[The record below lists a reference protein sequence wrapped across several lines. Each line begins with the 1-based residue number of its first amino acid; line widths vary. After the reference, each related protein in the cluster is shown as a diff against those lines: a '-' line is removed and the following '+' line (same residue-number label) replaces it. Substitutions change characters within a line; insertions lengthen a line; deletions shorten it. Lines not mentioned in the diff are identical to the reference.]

1 MRALRY
7 RCCLRRADGM
17 TKLTKFVLK
26 RPVTALLCVLSL
38 IFFGVMSLTT
48 SRIELTP
55 EINMPMLVVQ
65 TTYAGASPSDIDEL
79 ITKEIEEDLNSLSDV
94 DSITGQSSENFS
106 MILIQYDYGTDMD
119 NAYSDLRKAL
129 DGTQSRLPEDA
140 DEPVIYE
147 MDVNSMASMY
157 IAVNNS
163 AVDNIYN
170 FTDSTIAPELEKLS
184 AVGSVDISGGNKEYI
199 RVLLDPEKLAQYG
212 LDFQTVAQ
220 YIGSASFTIPAG
232 STNVGSTEM
241 SISMGVDFDSPD
253 SLKQIPITLGN
264 GDIIYLEDLA
274 EVTRAEEK
282 SSAIGRYNGEDTIV
296 VGVNRNTQ
304 YTAVDV
310 SNQVMRAL
318 NNLKA
323 QNPTLDF
330 TIIQDSAEQIND
342 SIDSMLQTM
351 VMVIVLSAIVLFVFY
366 GDIKA
371 SLIVGTSIP
380 ISILTAF
387 ILMWVMDYSFN
398 VITLGA
404 IVLGV
409 GMMVDNSIVVLES
422 CFRVKEE
429 NPGQEFK
436 DYITS
441 AVHGADQVAASIL
454 GGTITTC
461 VVFLPLGLVSGL
473 SGQFFQP
480 LGFTIVFCMVASL
493 ISACTIVPLC
503 YVYYKPQEKE
513 KAPAY
518 KTIRRMQT
526 GYRSM
531 MKSIMAHKKRTL
543 AITGALIVFSLFLAT
558 QLEMN
563 LMPATDEGT
572 VSISVDMKANVN
584 LETQDETYREIEEII
599 SKDEDVEDYFI
610 SSSSMGGASMTVYL
624 KKDRKMSTDDHV
636 MQWKRELQS
645 VDNCDIT
652 VESYSTTSMMNMGTD
667 FSVYLVSS
675 DYDKLKEASD
685 NIYNALQMDDRV
697 TAVSS
702 SLANTSPIIK
712 IKVDPVQAAAEG
724 LNGAQVAGS
733 LYSMISGTEADTM
746 TVGGTDMSVMV
757 EYPEDEFDEL
767 SKVEDIMLTSATG
780 NTVYLKDIADIGF
793 EDSPSSIVRMDKQ
806 YQAEISA
813 SYTDLADAGTMM
825 DIRNSYVIPNL
836 SIDVTEQQSSQ
847 MEMMNEEFSSLGLTL
862 FVAVFL
868 VFVVMAAQFES
879 LRFSGM
885 VMATIPFSMIGALA
899 FLWIFDLE
907 ISMVSLMGF
916 LILIGT
922 AVNNGI
928 LYVDTV
934 DQKREEMGLDEALVE
949 AGVIRLKPILMTT
962 LTTVI
967 GMVPMAVGTGGS
979 GDMMR
984 GLAMV
989 DIGGLITSTVMAL
1002 LVLPVIFYYV
1012 NGNRDKRK
1020 VEID

>member
-1 MRALRY
+1 
-7 RCCLRRADGM
+7 M

-26 RPVTALLCVLSL
+26 RPVTALLCIMSL
-38 IFFGVMSLTT
+38 VFFGAMSLLN
-48 SRIELTP
+48 SRVELTP

-65 TTYAGASPSDIDEL
+65 TTYAGASPTDIDEL
-79 ITKEIEEDLNSLSDV
+79 VTKEIEEDLNSLSDV
-94 DSITGQSSENFS
+94 DTITSQSMENFS
-106 MILIQYDYGTDMD
+106 MILIQYNYGTDMD
-119 NAYSDLRKAL
+119 NAYSDLRKKL
-129 DGTQSRLPEDA
+129 DGVESRLPEDA

-147 MDVNSMASMY
+147 MDVNAMASMM
-157 IAVNNS
+157 IAVNNT

-170 FTDSTIAPELEKLS
+170 FTDNVVVPELEKLS

-199 RVLLDPEKLAQYG
+199 RVLLDPEKLDQYG
-212 LDFQTVAQ
+212 LDFTTIAQ
-220 YIGSASFTIPAG
+220 SIGAASFTIPAG
-232 STNVGSTEM
+232 STNVGNTKM
-241 SISMGVDFDSPD
+241 SISMGVDYDSPD
-253 SLKQIPITLGN
+253 SLKQIPIMLNTGN
-264 GDIIYLEDLA
+264 VIYLEDIA

-282 SSAIGRYNGEDTIV
+282 TTAIGRYNGEDTILL
-296 VGVNRNTQ
+296 GVNRNTQ

-310 SNQVMRAL
+310 SNQVLRAL
-318 NNLKA
+318 NNLEA

-330 TIIQDSAEQIND
+330 TVVMDSAEDINA
-342 SIDSMLQTM
+342 SIETMLQTM
-351 VMVIVLSAIVLFVFY
+351 AMVIVLSAIVLFIFY

-371 SLIVGTSIP
+371 SMIVGTSIP
-380 ISILTAF
+380 ISILAAF
-387 ILMWVMDYSFN
+387 ILMWAMDYSFN
-398 VITLGA
+398 VITLGS

-436 DYITS
+436 DYLTS

-454 GGTITTC
+454 GGTVTTC
-461 VVFLPLGLVSGL
+461 VVFLPLALISGL

-493 ISACTIVPLC
+493 LSACTIVPLC

-518 KTIRRMQT
+518 NTIRRMQR
-526 GYRSM
+526 GYRSL

-543 AITGALIVFSLFLAT
+543 LITAGLIVFSLVLAT
-558 QLEMN
+558 QLN
-563 LMPATDEGT
+563 STLMPSMDEGT
-572 VSISVDMKANVN
+572 VSISVDMRPN
-584 LETQDETYREIEEII
+584 LKIEEQDKTYKAIESII
-599 SKDEDVEDYFI
+599 AQDEDVEDYYI
-610 SSSSMGGASMTVYL
+610 SSSAMGDASMTVYL
-624 KKDRKMSTDDHV
+624 KKDRKLSTDEHV
-636 MQWKRELQS
+636 DIWKDQLQA

-652 VESYSTTSMMNMGTD
+652 VESYSSTSMMSMGNE
-667 FSVYLVSS
+667 FSVYLVSA
-675 DYDKLKEASD
+675 DYDELKEASD
-685 NIYNALQMDDRV
+685 NIYDALQQDDRV

-702 SLANTSPIIK
+702 TLANSSPIIK
-712 IKVDPVQAAAEG
+712 IEVDPVQAAAEG

-746 TVGGTDMSVMV
+746 TVDGTDMSVMV
-757 EYPEDEFDEL
+757 EYPEDEFDDIN
-767 SKVEDIMLTSATG
+767 KVKDIMLTSATG
-780 NTVYLKDIADIGF
+780 SRVYLKDIADIKF
-793 EDSPSSIVRMDKQ
+793 EDSPAAIVRSDKQ
-806 YQAEISA
+806 YQVQISA
-813 SYTDLADAGTMM
+813 SYTDLADETTMM
-825 DIRNSYVIPNL
+825 DLRNSYVIPNL
-836 SIDVTEQQSSQ
+836 SMDVTEQQSSQ
-847 MEMMNEEFSSLGLTL
+847 MEMMNEEFASLGTAIL
-862 FVAVFL
+862 VAIFL

-879 LRFSGM
+879 MRFSGM

-899 FLWIFDLE
+899 FLWIFDLD

-962 LTTVI
+962 LTTII
-967 GMVPMAVGTGGS
+967 GMVPMAAGTGES
-979 GDMMR
+979 GEMMQ

-989 DIGGLITSTVMAL
+989 DIGGLFTSTVMAL
-1002 LVLPVIFYYV
+1002 LVLPVIYYYV
-1012 NGNRDKRK
+1012 NGNRDRK
-1020 VEID
+1020 KIDID